1 LGLTSFYRR
10 VLPGLVDSCRRNI
23 RGGLNFNLIWGKAP
37 LADNFAAPVEKDPLV
52 DVNVE
57 VQRQSTTRQGAAG
70 TSNALDS
77 QCRFTTDRLWRKAA
91 VRTQT
96 ASRD

>member
-1 LGLTSFYRR
+1 MNYGDDQFLSARAAWPSRQLPSQHSRR
-10 VLPGLVDSCRRNI
+10 FKFQLDL
-23 RGGLNFNLIWGKAP
+23 GKAP

-70 TSNALDS
+70 NALDS
-77 QCRFTTDRLWRKAA
+77 QCRFTTDRLWRK
-91 VRTQT
+91 V
-96 ASRD
+96 DIC

>member
-1 LGLTSFYRR
+1 
-10 VLPGLVDSCRRNI
+10 
-23 RGGLNFNLIWGKAP
+23 LIWGKAP

-77 QCRFTTDRLWRKAA
+77 QCRFTTDRLWRKAD
-91 VRTQT
+91 VHKNE
-96 ASRD
+96 ASELSWTKAGPVSGSVH